1 MRTSNKLFKI
11 YLADSL
17 ALLVVNKRVA
27 ARCLASNRR
36 GPLGAFLDEL
46 KLALDDDRAVLQGI
60 MADMGVRMNP
70 VKNAVGWGAT
80 IAGQLKLN
88 GSLFAYSDLS
98 RIYELEGLCV
108 LTNLRIWLWHTLQS
122 GHSQDVKRLIE
133 RAERHRSELDRFR
146 AEAGNRA
153 FAPSGRE
160 MS

>member
-1 MRTSNKLFKI
+1 VRTSNKLFKI

-27 ARCLASNRR
+27 ARCLASNRK

-46 KLALDDDRAVLQGI
+46 KLALDDDRAVLQVI

-70 VKNAVGWGAT
+70 VKNALGWGAT

-88 GSLFAYSDLS
+88 GSLIAYSDLS
-98 RIYELEGLCV
+98 RLYELESLCV
-108 LTNLRIWLWHTLQS
+108 LTDLRIWLWRMLQS
-122 GHSQDVKRLIE
+122 RQTQDVQRLIE
-133 RAERHRSELDRFR
+133 RAERHRSGLDRFR
-146 AEAGNRA
+146 VEAGNRA

-160 MS
+160 TS